1 MNSQKLASRA
11 GVLERPARAG
21 VSELPARRTVT
32 IAPSH
37 DESAASAT
45 ADTFPGAAG
54 AAPEVAGRLALLN
67 AFVLSDHGVE
77 VRLSLPAQR
86 LLAFLAL
93 HEHPATREYVAGTL
107 WLDSTQERAAGSL
120 RSALCT
126 LRQAGCELV
135 EAVGGRLRL
144 APSMIVDVRE
154 GVTWARRVLDH
165 KADLDD
171 LVARGAALQGDILP
185 DWYDDWVGIERER
198 FRELRI
204 HALEALCTRLTSA
217 ERFAEAM
224 DAALAAVHREPLR
237 ESAHRAVISVHLAEG
252 NRAEALEEYR
262 RFQDRIDHDLGLR
275 PSAHMEDLLSQIT
288 AQ

>member
-1 MNSQKLASRA
+1 MNSQNVASPA
-11 GVLERPARAG
+11 GVL
-21 VSELPARRTVT
+21 ELPARRAVT
-32 IAPSH
+32 IGPHH
-37 DESAASAT
+37 DERPPPAIAHT
-45 ADTFPGAAG
+45 VMGAAG
-54 AAPEVAGRLALLN
+54 TVPEVAGRLALLN
-67 AFVLSDHGVE
+67 AFALSDHGVE

-126 LRQAGCELV
+126 LRQARCELV

-144 APSMIVDVRE
+144 AGSVIVDVRE

-165 KADLDD
+165 NTDLDE
-171 LVARGAALQGDILP
+171 LVARGVALQGDILP
-185 DWYDDWVGIERER
+185 DWYDDWVAIERER

-204 HALEALCTRLTSA
+204 HALEALCNRLTSA

-224 DAALAAVHREPLR
+224 DAALAAVQREPLR
-237 ESAHRAVISVHLAEG
+237 ESARRAVISVHLAEG

-262 RFQDRIDHDLGLR
+262 RFQKRISDDLGLE
-275 PSAHMEDLLSQIT
+275 PSAHMEHLLRQIRPR
-288 AQ
+288 